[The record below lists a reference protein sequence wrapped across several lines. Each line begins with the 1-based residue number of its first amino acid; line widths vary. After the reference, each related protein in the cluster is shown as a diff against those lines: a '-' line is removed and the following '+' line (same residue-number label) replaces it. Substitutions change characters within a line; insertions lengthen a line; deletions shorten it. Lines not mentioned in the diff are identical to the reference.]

1 MGDDEPYATQHP
13 NRPYESGHESS
24 PRAVA
29 VGILKGGVGKSTI
42 SVNLA
47 RQLAAHGHAVLFVD
61 WDPNGHASSGLG
73 YNDQYYHTETTIADC
88 FFNSADPVSL
98 THPTEFE
105 FDILP
110 AHQELAAVERQLI
123 AEDISQPYQ
132 LLKNKLV
139 TPLLGDAYEYIV
151 IDLPAYRS
159 LLTDNALVAAEN
171 LILPLS
177 PGSEVLSGLERTIE
191 RQIAPL
197 REHIPLDILSIVPNM
212 LSMRIDQ
219 QTKDRR
225 LLERLNSL
233 DTLQNR
239 IPNFAR
245 ITGWEPI
252 DSGEYKPSIG
262 IRDRASIANAY
273 DQQRPLLDHDPE
285 CDQLVCFE
293 ELAHIVEFGGVV
305 RHG

>member
-1 MGDDEPYATQHP
+1 MGGEDLYATQHP

-47 RQLAAHGHAVLFVD
+47 RQLTAHDHEVLFID

-73 YNDQYYHTETTIADC
+73 FNDHYHTMEPTIADC
-88 FFNSADPVSL
+88 FFRDADASSL
-98 THPTEFE
+98 IYQTEFG

-110 AHQELAAVERQLI
+110 TSNDLATVERKLI
-123 AEDISQPYQ
+123 SGDHSQPYH
-132 LLKNKLV
+132 LLKNHVV
-139 TPLLGDAYEYIV
+139 TPLLDAEYEHIV

-159 LLTDNALVAAEN
+159 RLTDNALVAAEN

-177 PGSEVLSGLERTIE
+177 PGSEVLSGLERTID

-197 REHIPLDILSIVPNM
+197 RQHIPLDILAIVPNM

-225 LLERLNSL
+225 LLEQLNSL

-245 ITGWEPI
+245 IASWDPI
-252 DSGEYKPSIG
+252 DSGEYKPSVG
-262 IRDRASIANAY
+262 IRERASIANAY
-273 DQQRPLLDHDPE
+273 GDQKPLLDYDPE
-285 CDQLVCFE
+285 CDQVACFD
-293 ELAHIVEFGGVV
+293 ELAHIVESGSVI
-305 RHG
+305 RPE

>member
-1 MGDDEPYATQHP
+1 MGDEDVYPTQHP
-13 NRPYESGHESS
+13 ARPYQSGHESS

-29 VGILKGGVGKSTI
+29 VGILKGGVGKSTV

-47 RQLAAHGHAVLFVD
+47 RQLADHGHTVLFID

-73 YNDQYYHTETTIADC
+73 FNDHYHNMEPTIADC
-88 FFNSADPVSL
+88 FFDTAEASSL
-98 THPTEFE
+98 IYQTEFG

-110 AHQELAAVERQLI
+110 SNNELATVERELI
-123 AEDISQPYQ
+123 GGNLSQPYQ
-132 LLKNKLV
+132 LLKEHVV
-139 TPLLGDAYEYIV
+139 TPLLAGEYEHIV

-159 LLTDNALVAAEN
+159 RLTDNALVAAEN

-177 PGSEVLSGLERTIE
+177 PGSEVLSGLERTID

-197 REHIPLDILSIVPNM
+197 RQHIPLDILALVPNM

-225 LLERLNSL
+225 LLEQLNSL

-239 IPNFAR
+239 VPNFAR
-245 ITGWEPI
+245 IASWDPI
-252 DSGEYKPSIG
+252 DAGEYKPSVG
-262 IRDRASIANAY
+262 IRERASIANAY
-273 DQQRPLLDHDPE
+273 GEQQPLLDYDPE
-285 CDQLVCFE
+285 CDQLVCFD
-293 ELAHIVEFGGVV
+293 ELAHIVEVGGVV
-305 RHG
+305 RPE